1 MVNLEINRV
10 NASFYRRALELDIR
24 LHDHFVYLLSEDLHY
39 RFKHTVTEGF
49 KTNLRHWDRK
59 LAKTD
64 RDVDDNQF
72 ECDKEQQ
79 MGLNRYVTTH
89 LEKHRLH
96 HRLCTEQG
104 FSEHN
109 HGRRHSRCGENNDKY
124 QAARCLC

>member
-59 LAKTD
+59 LAKMD
-64 RDVDDNQF
+64 RDVDDNQ
-72 ECDKEQQ
+72 
-79 MGLNRYVTTH
+79 LSAIRN
-89 LEKHRLH
+89 
-96 HRLCTEQG
+96 
-104 FSEHN
+104 SEW
-109 HGRRHSRCGENNDKY
+109 D
-124 QAARCLC
+124 